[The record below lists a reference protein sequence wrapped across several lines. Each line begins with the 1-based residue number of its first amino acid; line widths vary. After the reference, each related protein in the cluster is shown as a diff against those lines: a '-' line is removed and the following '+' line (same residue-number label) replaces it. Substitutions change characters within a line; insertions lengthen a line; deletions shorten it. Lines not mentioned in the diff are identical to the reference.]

1 MTSTREKLLTEA
13 ERLFAE
19 RGFYGV
25 SIAAVSTELG
35 LTKQALLHH
44 FGSKEKLYAE
54 VLKRI
59 STRLADLIAPSDSKP
74 VNRQQVL
81 TNYLLRIAKN
91 AREEPHQMSLLIRE
105 LLDNQERAD
114 TVQNWYL
121 GSFLKELVQMLKAV
135 DHWSD
140 ASDSTAL
147 ATIMQFLGAI
157 NYYAVSG
164 PTLRGMFGNDVY
176 SALDGEFDDQL
187 ERLILATITSRAS

>member
-1 MTSTREKLLTEA
+1 MTSTRERLLAEA
-13 ERLFAE
+13 ERLFAK

-59 STRLADLIAPSDSKP
+59 SARLGNLAVPTDSDNANPQQALTDYLI
-74 VNRQQVL
+74 
-81 TNYLLRIAKN
+81 RIAKN

-114 TVQNWYL
+114 IVQSWYL
-121 GSFLKELVQMLKAV
+121 GTFLKELIQMLKAINDWADAP
-135 DHWSD
+135 DHV
-140 ASDSTAL
+140 AL
-147 ATIMQFLGAI
+147 A
-157 NYYAVSG
+157 
-164 PTLRGMFGNDVY
+164 R
-176 SALDGEFDDQL
+176 
-187 ERLILATITSRAS
+187 AT

>member
-1 MTSTREKLLTEA
+1 MTSTRERLLTEA

-59 STRLADLIAPSDSKP
+59 STRLGTLVAPADSDITNP
-74 VNRQQVL
+74 QQVL
-81 TNYLLRIAKN
+81 TGYLIRIAKN
-91 AREEPHQMSLLIRE
+91 AREEPHQMSLLMRE

-114 TVQNWYL
+114 IVQSWYL

-135 DHWSD
+135 EHWSNVPD
-140 ASDSTAL
+140 QVVL

-164 PTLRGMFGNDVY
+164 PTLKGIFGNDVY
-176 SALDGEFDDQL
+176 SALDDQFDDQL
-187 ERLILATITSRAS
+187 EQLILAAISSRAS

>member
-1 MTSTREKLLTEA
+1 MTSTRERLLTEA

-59 STRLADLIAPSDSKP
+59 SARLGNLAVPADSDIANPQQALTDYLI
-74 VNRQQVL
+74 
-81 TNYLLRIAKN
+81 RIAKN
-91 AREEPHQMSLLIRE
+91 AREEPHQMSLLMRE

-114 TVQNWYL
+114 IVQSWFL
-121 GSFLKELVQMLKAV
+121 GSFLKELIQMLKAINHWADAP
-135 DHWSD
+135 DHV
-140 ASDSTAL
+140 AL

-157 NYYAVSG
+157 SYYAVSG
-164 PTLRGMFGNDVY
+164 PTLKGIFGSDVY
-176 SALDGEFDDQL
+176 SALDDQFNDQL
-187 ERLILATITSRAS
+187 EQLILAATSARAS

>member
-1 MTSTREKLLTEA
+1 MTSTRERLLTEA

-25 SIAAVSTELG
+25 SIAAVSIELG

-59 STRLADLIAPSDSKP
+59 SARLGNLAVPTDSDNANPQQALTDYLI
-74 VNRQQVL
+74 
-81 TNYLLRIAKN
+81 RIAKN

-114 TVQNWYL
+114 IVQSWYL
-121 GSFLKELVQMLKAV
+121 GSFLKELIQMLKAINDWADAP
-135 DHWSD
+135 DHV
-140 ASDSTAL
+140 AL

-164 PTLRGMFGNDVY
+164 PTLKGIFGNDVY
-176 SALDGEFDDQL
+176 SALDDQFDDQL
-187 ERLILATITSRAS
+187 EQLILAAISSRAS

>member
-1 MTSTREKLLTEA
+1 MTSTRERLLTEA

-19 RGFYGV
+19 RGFYGA

-59 STRLADLIAPSDSKP
+59 SARLGNLAVPTDSDNANPQQALTDYLI
-74 VNRQQVL
+74 
-81 TNYLLRIAKN
+81 RIAKN

-114 TVQNWYL
+114 IVQSWYL
-121 GSFLKELVQMLKAV
+121 GSFLKELIQMLKAINDWADAP
-135 DHWSD
+135 DHV
-140 ASDSTAL
+140 AL

-164 PTLRGMFGNDVY
+164 PTLKGIFGNDVY
-176 SALDGEFDDQL
+176 SALDDQFDDQL
-187 ERLILATITSRAS
+187 EQLILAAISSRAS

>member
-1 MTSTREKLLTEA
+1 MTSTRERLLTEA

-59 STRLADLIAPSDSKP
+59 SARLGTLAVPTGSDIANPQQALTDYLI
-74 VNRQQVL
+74 
-81 TNYLLRIAKN
+81 RIAKN
-91 AREEPHQMSLLIRE
+91 AREEPHQMSLLMRE

-114 TVQNWYL
+114 IVQSWYL
-121 GSFLKELVQMLKAV
+121 GSFLKELVLLLKAV
-135 DHWSD
+135 EHWSNVPD
-140 ASDSTAL
+140 HVAL

-157 NYYAVSG
+157 SYYAVSS
-164 PTLRGMFGNDVY
+164 PTLKGIFGSDVY
-176 SALDGEFDDQL
+176 SALDDQFDDQL
-187 ERLILATITSRAS
+187 EQLILAAISSRAS

>member
-59 STRLADLIAPSDSKP
+59 SARLGTLAVPKDSDIANPQQALTDYLI
-74 VNRQQVL
+74 
-81 TNYLLRIAKN
+81 RIAKN
-91 AREEPHQMSLLIRE
+91 AREEPHQMSLLMRE

-114 TVQNWYL
+114 IVQSWYL
-121 GSFLKELVQMLKAV
+121 ESFLKELVQMLKAV
-135 DHWSD
+135 EHWSNVPD
-140 ASDSTAL
+140 HVVL

-164 PTLRGMFGNDVY
+164 PTLKGIFGNDVY
-176 SALDGEFDDQL
+176 SALDDQFDDQL
-187 ERLILATITSRAS
+187 EQLILAAISSRAS

>member
-25 SIAAVSTELG
+25 SIAAVSNELG

-59 STRLADLIAPSDSKP
+59 SRRLANLVAPAKEKSRSADEIL
-74 VNRQQVL
+74 VA
-81 TNYLLRIAKN
+81 YLLEIMKN
-91 AREEPHQMSLLIRE
+91 ARKEPKQMSLLWRE
-105 LLDNQERAD
+105 LLDNPQRAD
-114 TVQNWYL
+114 TVQNWL
-121 GSFLKELVQMLKAV
+121 LESFLKELIQMLKAV
-135 DHWSD
+135 EHWSD
-140 ASDSTAL
+140 VPDHVAL

-157 NYYAVSG
+157 NYYAVAG
-164 PTLRGMFGNDVY
+164 PTLQGIFGDNIY
-176 SALDGEFDDQL
+176 SALDHEFDNQL
-187 ERLILATITSRAS
+187 EQLICAAISSRAS

>member
-1 MTSTREKLLTEA
+1 
-13 ERLFAE
+13 
-19 RGFYGV
+19 
-25 SIAAVSTELG
+25 
-35 LTKQALLHH
+35 
-44 FGSKEKLYAE
+44 
-54 VLKRI
+54 
-59 STRLADLIAPSDSKP
+59 
-74 VNRQQVL
+74 
-81 TNYLLRIAKN
+81 
-91 AREEPHQMSLLIRE
+91 MSLLIRE

>member
-1 MTSTREKLLTEA
+1 MVRTFHFTYQMVACNRTQHLECIAVTSTRERLITEA

-25 SIAAVSTELG
+25 SIAAVSTDLG

-59 STRLADLIAPSDSKP
+59 SARLGTLVAKTDNDITNP
-74 VNRQQVL
+74 QQAL
-81 TNYLLRIAKN
+81 TGYLLRIAQN
-91 AREEPHQMSLLIRE
+91 AREEPHQMSLLMRE

-114 TVQNWYL
+114 IVQSWYL
-121 GSFLKELVQMLKAV
+121 GSFLKELVQLLKAV
-135 DHWSD
+135 EHWSNVPD
-140 ASDSTAL
+140 HVAL

-157 NYYAVSG
+157 
-164 PTLRGMFGNDVY
+164 
-176 SALDGEFDDQL
+176 
-187 ERLILATITSRAS
+187 TITPYQVQP

>member
-19 RGFYGV
+19 RAFYGV

-59 STRLADLIAPSDSKP
+59 STRLADLIAPPDNKP

-114 TVQNWYL
+114 TVRNWYL
-121 GSFLKELVQMLKAV
+121 GSFLKELVQMLKAI

-176 SALDGEFDDQL
+176 SALDSEFDDLL
-187 ERLILATITSRAS
+187 EQLILATISSRAS